1 MPPRTGKK
9 TPQGG
14 NIPRLKWG
22 KPQEQTVDLAGGSQE
37 ILAANIN
44 RIGAAIV
51 NDGAQN
57 IYLAIGHPAEVN
69 KGIFLAA
76 GGGSYEINA
85 VNLTTQ
91 AINGI
96 AVADGGHVTKQE
108 AE

>member
-1 MPPRTGKK
+1 MARKDK
-9 TPQGG
+9 RSPQGAAF
-14 NIPRLKWG
+14 PRLKWG
-22 KPQEQTVDLAGGSQE
+22 KPLEQTVNLTGGSQE

-51 NDGAQN
+51 NDGTQN
-57 IYLAIGHPAEVN
+57 VYLAVGHDAEVN

-76 GGGSYEINA
+76 GGGSYEINT
-85 VNLTTQ
+85 VNLTIQ
-91 AINGI
+91 AVNGI